1 MSFVS
6 DVYKPLTISRAAVE
20 RANSVSHFN
29 AGDTLAREADAV
41 YKDGLEHFAPRL
53 CPESEW
59 TPEQRQIAEERAAQW
74 RALCVKSYEDVT
86 SRRASW
92 VPVSV
97 AGASNYDVKRNQ
109 KRCDAEMKAALEW
122 DEKRARFLENTRA
135 MIDNAAPLEK
145 VLEQYKSGK
154 RRETISFDDPHA
166 AAKLRARIEGIK
178 EQREEYKR
186 QNAYYKKHGTMRG
199 CPGVDDERAAALDAY
214 TAGAR
219 HRQPFESY
227 ILQNT
232 LANVKRLEERLQELE
247 RRSEAPAAQSVPQT
261 FDGFRVEQDL
271 KENRLRFFF
280 DDKPDAETR
289 EVLKRYGLHWS
300 PTAQA
305 WQRQLTPYALR
316 DARRYIIPA
325 LLESGKYARAA
336 SLTPEQFADVY
347 AS

>member
-1 MSFVS
+1 MSFVF
-6 DVYKPLTISRAAVE
+6 DVYRPLTISRAAVE

-29 AGDTLAREADAV
+29 AGDSLAREADAV

-59 TPEQRQIAEERAAQW
+59 TPQQRQIAEERAAQW

-97 AGASNYDVKRNQ
+97 AGASNYDAKRNQ

-135 MIDNAAPLEK
+135 MIDNAVPLEK
-145 VLEQYKSGK
+145 VLEQYRSGK
-154 RRETISFDDPHA
+154 RRDTISLDDPHA
-166 AAKLRARIEGIK
+166 ADKLRARIEGIK
-178 EQREEYKR
+178 EWREEGKR
-186 QNAYYKKHGTMRG
+186 QNAHYKKHGTMRG
-199 CPGVDDERAAALDAY
+199 YPGIDDERAAELDADI
-214 TAGAR
+214 AGSWYK
-219 HRQPFESY
+219 QPCAPFT
-227 ILQNT
+227 LQNT

-247 RRSEAPAAQSVPQT
+247 RRSEAPAAQSAPQT

-280 DDKPDAETR
+280 DDKPDTETR

-305 WQRQLTPYALR
+305 WQRQLTPNALR
-316 DARRYIIPA
+316 DARRYIIPT

-347 AS
+347 AN